1 MTKTPRVLFDTG
13 QSTKS
18 IGTGEGKGTIDEVDW
33 NDEP

>member
-18 IGTGEGKGTIDEVDW
+18 IGTGEGKGTSYKLEL
-33 NDEP
+33 NL